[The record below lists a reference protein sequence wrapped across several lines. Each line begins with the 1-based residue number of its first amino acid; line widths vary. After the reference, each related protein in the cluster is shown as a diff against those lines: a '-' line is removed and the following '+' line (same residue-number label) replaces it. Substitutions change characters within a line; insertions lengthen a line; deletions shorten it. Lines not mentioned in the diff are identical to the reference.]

1 VRRKSKKLSIG
12 YTLLLI
18 VSHNRKWILGKN
30 VSFVVVRI
38 IDLLGALNIKL
49 ENVVVTTSQKYNMSM
64 TKMS

>member
-1 VRRKSKKLSIG
+1 MRRKSKKFSID

-18 VSHNRKWILGKN
+18 VSHNRKWVLRKN
-30 VSFVVVRI
+30 VSSVVVRT
-38 IDLLGALNIKL
+38 IDLLDALNIKL

>member
-1 VRRKSKKLSIG
+1 MSIG

>member
-1 VRRKSKKLSIG
+1 LSIG

-30 VSFVVVRI
+30 VSFVVART

>member
-1 VRRKSKKLSIG
+1 
-12 YTLLLI
+12 
-18 VSHNRKWILGKN
+18 
-30 VSFVVVRI
+30 VVVRI